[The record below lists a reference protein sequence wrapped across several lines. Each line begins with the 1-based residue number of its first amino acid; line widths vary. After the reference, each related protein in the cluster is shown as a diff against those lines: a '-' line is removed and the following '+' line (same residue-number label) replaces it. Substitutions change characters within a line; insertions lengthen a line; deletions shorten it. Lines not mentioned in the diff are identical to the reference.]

1 MHGGHNG
8 RLFFGIRRRSGG
20 FFNWAA
26 IFGRGADMDFYG
38 LEQPRYIRKPLNL
51 LEDWCRNPVIKND
64 GF

>member
-1 MHGGHNG
+1 VHGGH
-8 RLFFGIRRRSGG
+8 RQAFFGIRRRSGG
-20 FFNWAA
+20 WAA
-26 IFGRGADMDFYG
+26 IFGQGADMDFYG